1 MQYHYIA
8 TRAPKIQA
16 SVLFPTLSSACIL
29 VSSERHV
36 VGRVSRKQDSSS
48 RQHRSLSRVTGLNV
62 EASRANGS
70 QIIGGHAVALIGGVV
85 GGMRGI
91 KDGRRQGGEQQ

>member
-1 MQYHYIA
+1 MQYLYIA
-8 TRAPKIQA
+8 TRAPKIKA

-29 VSSERHV
+29 VSSE
-36 VGRVSRKQDSSS
+36 VSRKQDSSS

-70 QIIGGHAVALIGGVV
+70 QVIGGHAVALIGGVM

-91 KDGRRQGGEQQ
+91 KDGRK